1 VLKSHRSEFFL
12 FLGAITF
19 AFNGVIAKLVLE
31 AGLSTWRL
39 TQIRTSGAFL
49 IIFLVV
55 LSRKAKELRT
65 NRSELPLLL
74 AFGLIGIVGV
84 QVFYFIA
91 IARLHVSIALIIEFT
106 APIWIVLWLR
116 FVKRKNV
123 SALMWWGL
131 ALGFGGL
138 MMVAQVWKGLTLNG
152 IGVLAAL
159 VDAFALA
166 GYFLLGEKLGK
177 TKSSDVIMVWGL
189 GVGAAIFAILE
200 PWWSYPYSIFSQK
213 INLHG
218 RFEGTMWPGWIL
230 ILWIVVMGTIV
241 PYFCVLTGLKVLKAS
256 TSSVIGM
263 MEPILAGIF
272 AWWWLNESFNPI
284 QLIGGF
290 VVLIGIYFAD
300 RAKTQS

>member
-200 PWWSYPYSIFSQK
+200 PWWSYPYSIFPQK

>member
-1 VLKSHRSEFFL
+1 MLKSHRSEFFL

-116 FVKRKNV
+116 FIKRKNI
-123 SALMWWGL
+123 SPLMWWGL

-189 GVGAAIFAILE
+189 GVGATIFAILE
-200 PWWSYPYSIFSQK
+200 PWWSYPYSIFSQR

-290 VVLIGIYFAD
+290 VVLVGIYFAD
-300 RAKTQS
+300 RAKTQA